1 MEFMLVL
8 TIFIFA
14 LCFLLYMATKF
25 IKELKS
31 GKTTKLSNGFEACLS
46 INPISNKKS
55 EVNASNV
62 NFTSNKLG

>member
-1 MEFMLVL
+1 MEFLL
-8 TIFIFA
+8 SFTILIFA

-31 GKTTKLSNGFEACLS
+31 GKPTKLSNGFEARLS

-55 EVNASNV
+55 EVSASNA
-62 NFTSNKLG
+62 NSTSNKHG

>member
-1 MEFMLVL
+1 MEFLL
-8 TIFIFA
+8 GFTILIFA

-31 GKTTKLSNGFEACLS
+31 GKPTRLSNGFEACLS

-55 EVNASNV
+55 EVRSTNANSTND
-62 NFTSNKLG
+62 LDE